1 MKIRWKFKIWLWEV
15 SIYRRRSSLLS
26 SLQIW
31 VLLSGLRCHL
41 AMDVSCRG
49 GFVLIVSGVLV
60 CAVAGWLVVMACIG
74 YGFCLAKTRVWFLQW
89 VVAVAC
95 IGCGFCLAKIFAICV
110 LLVVLVFTL
119 YSFCLAK
126 SFAVGVLLV
135 VLVFIL
141 YRKCR

>member
-1 MKIRWKFKIWLWEV
+1 
-15 SIYRRRSSLLS
+15 
-26 SLQIW
+26 
-31 VLLSGLRCHL
+31 
-41 AMDVSCRG
+41 
-49 GFVLIVSGVLV
+49 
-60 CAVAGWLVVMACIG
+60 MACIG

-95 IGCGFCLAKIFAICV
+95 IECGFFLAKNFAVGV

-126 SFAVGVLLV
+126 FFAVGVLLM

-141 YRKCR
+141 YSKCR